1 VQLPP
6 RRADAQRNSARV
18 VRAAIAA
25 FEEVGAGVPL
35 EEVARRAGIGI
46 ATLYRLFGGRDG
58 LVREAF
64 ATFFVEELEPLAL
77 AARSAHDPWDGLV
90 TALAATVDALAA
102 HRVLLDVARETGAVS
117 VDVAEVYLRQLGDVL
132 AAAQRA
138 GQVRSDL
145 VVRDLA
151 AVVVMALA
159 TAHAKDPGG
168 ADRRRYLALLLAG
181 MRPSEE
187 RLPPPAS
194 SGFGNGTGRS
204 AVDATTSEWAG
215 GSSHLGG

>member
-1 VQLPP
+1 VHVSS

-25 FEEVGAGVPL
+25 FEEVGAAVSL
-35 EEVARRAGIGI
+35 EEVARRAGVGI

-64 ATFFVEELEPLAL
+64 ATFFVEEVEPLAQ
-77 AARSAHDPWDGLV
+77 AARAAADPGDGLAD
-90 TALAATVDALAA
+90 ALARTLDALAA
-102 HRVLLDVARETGAVS
+102 HRVLLAVAHETGAIS
-117 VDVAEVYLRQLGDVL
+117 VDVAERYLLQLGDVL
-132 AAAQRA
+132 VAAQRA
-138 GQVRSDL
+138 GRVRNDL

-151 AVVVMALA
+151 AVVVMGLSV
-159 TAHAKDPGG
+159 AHTDDPGG

-194 SGFGNGTGRS
+194 TRLTKTRGPAGEPTSGC
-204 AVDATTSEWAG
+204 AG
-215 GSSHLGG
+215 GS

>member
-1 VQLPP
+1 MQLPP